1 MSIPRIIAMVG
12 MAGAGKTEA
21 SRIFEE
27 HG

>member
-1 MSIPRIIAMVG
+1 MKSPKIIAMVG

-21 SRIFEE
+21 SKILEQ